1 MSANAFVPV
10 SQLTRQYFADAII
23 PFGTIVK
30 FDSADDKV
38 AAASAATDAVL
49 GVVSTANAATFSQ
62 VDVAYGGEALV
73 IAGGSITRGQPVVSD
88 GSGHAV
94 AITPGN
100 TTANRILGYAHESGE
115 SGQFI
120 TVLVMPSVVLV

>member
-1 MSANAFVPV
+1 MAANAYVQVP
-10 SQLTRQYFADAII
+10 QLTRQYFADAII

-30 FDSADDKV
+30 FDSDDNKV
-38 AAASAATDAVL
+38 AAASAATDVVL
-49 GVVSTANAATFSQ
+49 GVVCTANAATFSP

-73 IAGGSITRGQPVVSD
+73 IAGGSITRGAPVVSD
-88 GSGHAV
+88 GSGNAV

-100 TTANRILGYAHESGE
+100 TTVNRILGYAHESGD

>member
-1 MSANAFVPV
+1 MAANSFVPV
-10 SQLTRQYFADAII
+10 AQLTRQYFADAII

-30 FDSADDKV
+30 FDSADNKV
-38 AAASAATDAVL
+38 AATSAATDAVL
-49 GVVSTANAATFSQ
+49 GVVCTANAATFSQ

-73 IAGGSITRGQPVVSD
+73 IAGGTITRGQPVVSD
-88 GSGHAV
+88 ASGYAV

-115 SGQFI
+115 SGQLI
-120 TVLVMPSVVLV
+120 TVLVNPSVVLV

>member
-49 GVVSTANAATFSQ
+49 GVVCTANAATFSQ
-62 VDVAYGGEALV
+62 VDVAYETPMAIVNRDLPATPPPPASSGTPTSRASR
-73 IAGGSITRGQPVVSD
+73 GSSSPCS
-88 GSGHAV
+88 
-94 AITPGN
+94 
-100 TTANRILGYAHESGE
+100 
-115 SGQFI
+115 
-120 TVLVMPSVVLV
+120 

>member
-1 MSANAFVPV
+1 MAANAFVPV
-10 SQLTRQYFADAII
+10 AQLTRQYLADAII

-30 FDSADDKV
+30 FDSADNKV

-49 GVVSTANAATFSQ
+49 GVVCTANAATFSQ

-73 IAGGSITRGQPVVSD
+73 IAGGSITRGQPVVS
-88 GSGHAV
+88 GASGYAV

-120 TVLVMPSVVLV
+120 TVLVNPSVVLV